1 MLLKWRGFHRNMLS
15 KIIEPAKPGLP
26 ISLHTP
32 VLSLQ
37 RRNLRSRGS
46 YRDAPPLHVV
56 TGLLTLQQLQT
67 FRIYQRLLR

>member
-1 MLLKWRGFHRNMLS
+1 MLS
-15 KIIEPAKPGLP
+15 KIIEPAKPGLS

-46 YRDAPPLHVV
+46 YVAK
-56 TGLLTLQQLQT
+56 TL
-67 FRIYQRLLR
+67 FRFLPEMMLIGHITS